1 MSTPAQRIR
10 DLLQQQRPL
19 VMGGV
24 YDGLS
29 ARIAD
34 RAGFE
39 VLFVGGFA
47 VAATLLG
54 EPDFGYLTQSEIAD
68 TARRVCRLTARPVL
82 VDADTGYGNALNVIR
97 TVELFQNAG
106 AAGLFLEDQVW
117 PKRCGHLRGK
127 RVVERSEW
135 LAKLRAVLQTRGDG
149 DCFLVARTDARA
161 AVGLE
166 EAIARGQAARDLGAD
181 AVFIEAPE
189 SVAEL
194 ERIARAIPGPKV
206 ANMVEHGRTP
216 LLAPDELHQ
225 LGFDLIVTP
234 LAGLMA
240 SAKALHEVYAI
251 LRRDGTLRQHL
262 DRLMPFAEFNQLVEL
277 ERHYALEE
285 RFVSPSADS
294 RPAPTSALP
303 ATGDGRRALPTA
315 AGRRRN
321 RAPRRRTAPR

>member
-1 MSTPAQRIR
+1 MADHSLSQRIR
-10 DLLQQQRPL
+10 DLLTEDRPL
-19 VMGGV
+19 VLGGV

-29 ARIAD
+29 ARLAH
-34 RAGFE
+34 RAGFD
-39 VLFVGGFA
+39 VLFMGGFS

-54 EPDFGYLTQSEIAD
+54 EPDFGYLTQTEIAD
-68 TARRVCRLTARPVL
+68 TARRVCRLTDRPVL

-117 PKRCGHLRGK
+117 PKRCGHMGGK
-127 RVVERSEW
+127 RVVERGEW
-135 LAKLRAVLQTRGDG
+135 LAKLRAVIETRGAR

-161 AVGLE
+161 AIDLD

-194 ERIARAIPGPKV
+194 EAIARAIPGPKV

-216 LLAPDELHQ
+216 LLSPAELHD

-234 LAGLMA
+234 LAGLLA
-240 SAKALHEVYAI
+240 SARALADTYAV
-251 LRRDGTLRQHL
+251 LREHGTMRGHL
-262 DRLMPFAEFNQLVEL
+262 DRLLSFDAFNELVEL
-277 ERHYALEE
+277 PRH
-285 RFVSPSADS
+285 
-294 RPAPTSALP
+294 SALD
-303 ATGDGRRALPTA
+303 ARFKG
-315 AGRRRN
+315 
-321 RAPRRRTAPR
+321 